1 MSSADKL
8 EHNSVEEY
16 LQREANSLI
25 KSEYIDGWIR
35 AMTGASNRHNRI
47 KIHCLIQLGN
57 QLQGRKCQPFDS
69 DTKVRITQ
77 DAGRRFYYPDV
88 QVVCDSNDQLSVY
101 QDHPVLIIEVLSPST
116 RAYDL
121 HEKLDAYLS
130 IPSLQCYIVLE
141 QHQPI
146 SYVMRRSN
154 QEWIKEINQGLDATI
169 QLPFLSCS
177 LSLKDIYEGIEFTE
191 TCVQEPDPEYACIQ
205 EGGS

>member
-1 MSSADKL
+1 M
-8 EHNSVEEY
+8 
-16 LQREANSLI
+16 
-25 KSEYIDGWIR
+25 
-35 AMTGASNRHNRI
+35 
-47 KIHCLIQLGN
+47 
-57 QLQGRKCQPFDS
+57 
-69 DTKVRITQ
+69 
-77 DAGRRFYYPDV
+77 

-146 SYVMRRSN
+146 AYVMRRSN
-154 QEWIKEINQGLDATI
+154 QEWIKETIQGLDATI
-169 QLPFLSCS
+169 RLPFLACS

-191 TCVQEPDPEYACIQ
+191 TCVQEPDPEYECIQ

>member
-1 MSSADKL
+1 MSSADKPDFFT
-8 EHNSVEEY
+8 VEDY
-16 LQREANSLI
+16 LAREEIAHR

-35 AMTGASNRHNRI
+35 AMTGASIRHN
-47 KIHCLIQLGN
+47 CLKGNCFLLLGN
-57 QLQGRKCQPFDS
+57 ALKNKSCRPFDS
-69 DTKVRITQ
+69 DMKIRLNW
-77 DAGRRFYYPDV
+77 GGKRRFYYPDV

-121 HEKLDAYLS
+121 QEKHDAYLS

-146 SYVMRRSN
+146 AYVMRRSN
-154 QEWIKEINQGLDATI
+154 QEWIREIIQGIDATI
-169 QLPFLSCS
+169 HLPFLGCS

-191 TCVQEPDPEYACIQ
+191 TCVQEPDPEYLMQ
-205 EGGS
+205 